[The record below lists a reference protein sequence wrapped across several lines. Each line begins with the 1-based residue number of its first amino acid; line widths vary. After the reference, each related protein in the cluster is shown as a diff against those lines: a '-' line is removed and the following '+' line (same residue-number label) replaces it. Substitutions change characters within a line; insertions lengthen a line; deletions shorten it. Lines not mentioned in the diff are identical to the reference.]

1 MTSTSAPRLP
11 SDLDSWILSLRPAK
25 DAVDAGRPHAYLV
38 EPERAQNGLIEDVAT
53 LFLTNRECPFRC
65 LMCDLWKYTTD
76 ERVSDGAI
84 SAQIEWALGRLP
96 PVRHVKLYNAGSF
109 FDARAIPSGD
119 LPRIAGQLAN
129 LETVIVECHPRLVGR
144 SCLAFQESL
153 RPALQVAM
161 GLETVHPGVLPRLNK
176 RMTLDDFEQAVK
188 LLKKHAIE
196 VRAFILLRP
205 PYLDESEGLLWAKR
219 SIDFAFAL
227 GVECCVVIPTRTG
240 NGAMEQLQERGLFTR
255 PRLRSLEEAVEYG
268 IGLRAGRVFADLWDI
283 QKFLN
288 CVDCDAR
295 RAERLRTMNL
305 TQSVAPSV
313 VCECRCLHDS

>member
-1 MTSTSAPRLP
+1 
-11 SDLDSWILSLRPAK
+11 
-25 DAVDAGRPHAYLV
+25 
-38 EPERAQNGLIEDVAT
+38 
-53 LFLTNRECPFRC
+53 
-65 LMCDLWKYTTD
+65 
-76 ERVSDGAI
+76 VSDGAI
-84 SAQIEWALGRLP
+84 SAQIEWALNRLP

-109 FDARAIPSGD
+109 FDARAIPAGE

-176 RMTLDDFEQAVK
+176 RMTLNDFEQAVK

-227 GVECCVVIPTRTG
+227 GVECCVVIPTRAG
-240 NGAMEQLQERGLFTR
+240 NGAMEELQAQGLFTR

-283 QKFLN
+283 HKFLK
-288 CVDCDAR
+288 CADCDAR
-295 RAERLRTMNL
+295 RAERLQTMNL
-305 TQSVAPSV
+305 TQSLTPSV
-313 VCECRCLHDS
+313 VCECRCFHDS